1 MSQLIP
7 RPFDHGGEQLP
18 RACLQ
23 ADATKAR
30 VQLGWEP
37 KVTFEELIAIMVD
50 ADMEAIGL
58 QPIGHGQQTLAARFA
73 GWHQW
78 STAVTALQHGAVH
91 KFE

>member
-1 MSQLIP
+1 MYVEIDP
-7 RPFDHGGEQLP
+7 RYFRPTDV
-18 RACLQ
+18 ACLQ
-23 ADATKAR
+23 ADTTKAR
-30 VQLGWEP
+30 VQLGWKP

-58 QPIGHGQQTLAARFA
+58 QPIGNGQRVLAIKFA

-78 STAVTALQHGAVH
+78 STAVTALQQSAVH